1 MKKVC
6 VCLALG
12 VVGFLVA
19 GGSKKTVFENATYS
33 GVEKL
38 SHKSNDKLVDKSRYK
53 TSLSIPESIKKDVPK
68 DMWNTVFLQLIFNLL
83 KNEYVY
89 EMSDLEM
96 TEKALKGLLSELDM
110 HSCYMD
116 EKDFELLKT
125 QTDGEFGGLGIE
137 IVMDGGFVRV
147 ISPID
152 DTPAYKAGLKS
163 GDLILYVNDECIYG
177 MSSTEILS
185 KLRGKP
191 KTKVKLRIKRRDKN
205 PFSVVV
211 ERDMIKVTSVKS
223 EVLDDIGYVR
233 ISTFDTKTGP
243 DLKKVLESFRKQN
256 LKGIVLDLRNNPG
269 GLLDAAVAVSNM
281 FLKGGKIVSIR
292 GRTDECTKYYA
303 ADGVDLSDGL
313 PVVVLINDGS
323 ASASEIVAGAL
334 RDNKRAVVVGV
345 RSFGKGS
352 VQKVIPLSE
361 KTAIKLTIAKYYMPN
376 GDSIQGKG
384 VEPDIEAHLGEITPI
399 STIRFQE
406 IDSPKALDADL
417 LKVDKKKIDMENQ
430 KIIDD
435 LEKNNDKKI
444 DKNDD
449 LDAEITYRK
458 LPLNEKVQKDYQL
471 NKAFD
476 VIKIL
481 SKYSITSLDPLKEVD
496 RGVSMNNSKKSKV
509 KTK

>member
-1 MKKVC
+1 MKKFC
-6 VCLALG
+6 ICLVLG
-12 VVGFLVA
+12 FA
-19 GGSKKTVFENATYS
+19 GVLLAGNTKKGVLNNS
-33 GVEKL
+33 DCISVEKL
-38 SHKSNDKLVDKSRYK
+38 VHKSKDKLVDKSRYK
-53 TSLSIPESIKKDVPK
+53 TSLSIPESIKKSVPK

-83 KNEYVY
+83 KAEYVY
-89 EMSDLEM
+89 EMSELEM

-125 QTDGEFGGLGIE
+125 QTDGEFGGLGVE
-137 IVMDGGFVRV
+137 IIMDGGFVRV
-147 ISPID
+147 VSPID

-163 GDLILYVNDECIYG
+163 GDVIMYINDECVYG

-211 ERDMIKVTSVKS
+211 ERDMIKVESVKS
-223 EVLDDIGYVR
+223 EVLNNVGYIR
-233 ISTFDTKTGP
+233 ISTFDTKTGAE
-243 DLKKVLESFRKQN
+243 LKKILENWRKKH

-269 GLLDAAVAVSNM
+269 GLLDAAIAVSNM

-292 GRTDECTKYYA
+292 GRTDECTKYYS
-303 ADGVDLSDGL
+303 ADNTDLSDGI

-334 RDNKRAVVVGV
+334 RDNRRAVVVGV

-352 VQKVIPLSE
+352 VQKVIPLSD

-384 VEPDIEAHLGEITPI
+384 VEPDIEANLGEITPI
-399 STIRFQE
+399 SVIRFQE

-417 LKVDKKKIDMENQ
+417 LKVDKKKFDMENQ

-435 LEKNNDKKI
+435 LEKNSDNKKSK
-444 DKNDD
+444 DEEG
-449 LDAEITYRK
+449 DAEVSYRK
-458 LPLNEKVQKDYQL
+458 LPLREKVQKDYQL

-481 SKYSITSLDPLKEVD
+481 SKYSVTSLTPLMEVD
-496 RGVSMNNSKKSKV
+496 KKNTLRNI
-509 KTK
+509 TKEKR